1 DVRRLQERISKE
13 PVGVQVF
20 VRQLRLLVLIGRHTL
35 QPAQWRDHGKQDMQL
50 SVLLH
55 MRLHKHGATLR
66 IQSRSHPIQ
75 DDLNRVIAHARS
87 VVVIGRQ
94 RVPVGN
100 KEKTGMGVL
109 QLYPVLQ
116 RAHIVAKVQFPR
128 RAHTAEH
135 ARPVLLKLVSH
146 GWYWKFF
153 LMLSREKSG
162 YFASLAAPVGC
173 GAIDFTFTGLAGI
186 PTEIVY
192 GGTSFVATPIDPSK
206 PCSCTRTPLITVA

>member
-1 DVRRLQERISKE
+1 
-13 PVGVQVF
+13 
-20 VRQLRLLVLIGRHTL
+20 
-35 QPAQWRDHGKQDMQL
+35 MQL
-50 SVLLH
+50 SMLLH

-66 IQSRSHPIQ
+66 IQSGGQPVQ
-75 DDLNRVIAHARS
+75 DDLNRVVAHARG

-116 RAHIVAKVQFPR
+116 RAHIVTQVQFPR
-128 RAHTAEH
+128 RAHAAEH
-135 ARPVLLKLVSH
+135 ARPGLLKLVSH
-146 GWYWKFF
+146 GWNRIF
-153 LMLSREKSG
+153 LMLSRGKSG
-162 YFASLAAPVGC
+162 YFASLPAPVGC